1 MPKYTK
7 AQLHKLIDENDIK
20 FLRLQ
25 FTDVFGIL
33 KNITVMASKL
43 DTIIE
48 KGCMFDGSSIDGFAR
63 IEESDM
69 MLVPDL
75 DTFEIFP
82 WSNPK
87 GRTARFI
94 CDVYMPDGTPYE
106 GCPRHILKKQ
116 LKRAKE
122 LGYTLNI
129 GPECEFFMF
138 HKDANGKATIETNDD
153 AGYFDLA
160 PLDMGGGARRD
171 ICLALEEMGFEIE
184 ASHHECASGQ
194 HEIDCLLYTSR
205 CV

>member
-1 MPKYTK
+1 MC
-7 AQLHKLIDENDIK
+7 IRD
-20 FLRLQ
+20 R
-25 FTDVFGIL
+25 
-33 KNITVMASKL
+33 
-43 DTIIE
+43 
-48 KGCMFDGSSIDGFAR
+48 
-63 IEESDM
+63 
-69 MLVPDL
+69 
-75 DTFEIFP
+75 
-82 WSNPK
+82 
-87 GRTARFI
+87 
-94 CDVYMPDGTPYE
+94 YE

-184 ASHHECASGQ
+184 ASHHECAAGQ
-194 HEIDCLLYTSR
+194 HEIDFKYGDALRMADDVMTFKIVVKRIAQMHDLHATFMPKPIFGIAGSGMHINMSLCTATGNAFTSKADELGLSRQAYGFMAGILKHARGLSLLCLLYTSR

>member
-1 MPKYTK
+1 
-7 AQLHKLIDENDIK
+7 
-20 FLRLQ
+20 
-25 FTDVFGIL
+25 
-33 KNITVMASKL
+33 MASKL

-82 WSNPK
+82 WSNPQ
-87 GRTARFI
+87 GTHCPIYLRCI
-94 CDVYMPDGTPYE
+94 MPDGMPYE

-160 PLDMGGGARRD
+160 LLDMGGGACRYLPCTRRD
-171 ICLALEEMGFEIE
+171 GF
-184 ASHHECASGQ
+184 
-194 HEIDCLLYTSR
+194 
-205 CV
+205 

>member
-1 MPKYTK
+1 MPRYTK
-7 AQLHKLIDENDIK
+7 EELHSIIDKEDIK

-43 DTIIE
+43 DKIIE
-48 KGCMFDGSSIDGFAR
+48 EGCMFDGSSIDGFAR

-94 CDVYMPDGTPYE
+94 CDVYMPDGKPYA
-106 GCPRHILKKQ
+106 GCPRHILRRQ
-116 LKRAKE
+116 LARA
-122 LGYTLNI
+122 
-129 GPECEFFMF
+129 
-138 HKDANGKATIETNDD
+138 
-153 AGYFDLA
+153 
-160 PLDMGGGARRD
+160 
-171 ICLALEEMGFEIE
+171 
-184 ASHHECASGQ
+184 
-194 HEIDCLLYTSR
+194 
-205 CV
+205 